1 MPRILFLYSS
11 LAVGGAERQLAL
23 LAPRL
28 RERGFEPAVATLRI
42 AGHFFD
48 ELRELGIPIVH
59 VGMRSRSDVR
69 GAARAYRLWRM
80 RPEIVFTQS
89 IDAHVI
95 GHALAL
101 RARAPQVA
109 AEHVGPGIDRGG
121 HRVLAA
127 RLVAPHIS
135 RVVAVSPSQIP
146 DLVRLGYREGR
157 IRVIP
162 NGLPELRSS
171 RERAVVRRE
180 LGLGDDD
187 VAVVLLAMLRP
198 EKRADRF
205 VDAVAIAHASNP
217 RIRGLVV
224 GSGPQLD
231 AIRARAGAGETG
243 VTVLGERSDVAE
255 LITAADI
262 VCVTSDVEGLP
273 MSVLEAMALARP
285 IIATDVGGLREV
297 VLPGRTGVLV
307 PTLDSTA
314 FAEAILDLAAD
325 SETRRAMGDAGLRH
339 FRASYTVERMVD
351 GYVDLFRD
359 LLVSADREREAA

>member
-1 MPRILFLYSS
+1 MTGLKARRGEARVRVGLRIVDRVKNASGFHAEGVPTKTVLTYTSHETYLTMLVELGGLGLLLFVSPFLFLGTRALVRARGPGMDWVTAATLGSLLVGLPDRIDRGLPLLLVRPAPPLRLPRDPASAGRAASGIPLTRRLRPPKPLRMPRILFLYSS

-59 VGMRSRSDVR
+59 VGMQSRSDVR

-162 NGLPELRSS
+162 NGLPELVEPRTSG
-171 RERAVVRRE
+171 RA
-180 LGLGDDD
+180 
-187 VAVVLLAMLRP
+187 
-198 EKRADRF
+198 
-205 VDAVAIAHASNP
+205 
-217 RIRGLVV
+217 
-224 GSGPQLD
+224 
-231 AIRARAGAGETG
+231 AGA
-243 VTVLGERSDVAE
+243 
-255 LITAADI
+255 
-262 VCVTSDVEGLP
+262 
-273 MSVLEAMALARP
+273 
-285 IIATDVGGLREV
+285 
-297 VLPGRTGVLV
+297 RTG
-307 PTLDSTA
+307 
-314 FAEAILDLAAD
+314 
-325 SETRRAMGDAGLRH
+325 RR
-339 FRASYTVERMVD
+339 
-351 GYVDLFRD
+351 
-359 LLVSADREREAA
+359 